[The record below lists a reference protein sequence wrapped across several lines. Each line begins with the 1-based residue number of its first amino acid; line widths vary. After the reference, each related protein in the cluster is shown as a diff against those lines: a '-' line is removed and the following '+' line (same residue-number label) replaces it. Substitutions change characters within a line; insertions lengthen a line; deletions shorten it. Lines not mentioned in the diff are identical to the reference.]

1 MAFRKLIAFL
11 LLLAIHLQPA
21 NGQQAERSPLIDA
34 AACNKLLDAAR
45 LAIDT
50 STETA
55 MKIITELKMAVA
67 QLRVDSL
74 TAKVYTEEG
83 YCNFYAGDYRK
94 AALAFDSAGLLW
106 KNINKLNYAKSLN
119 NKGNAMMYNSEYYRS
134 LVSFFES
141 LKVFEKENNEKGQAG
156 VLANIGLV
164 YESIGD
170 WDYALYY
177 EKRAIAIKSKIK
189 DSVGLANSLGNIGNL
204 YINKE
209 MPDSAILY
217 QQHSLNINQ
226 AISNKAGISNA
237 LGNIGNAFRKKNMA
251 DSAIHYLLQAVQI
264 SKNLGNVQNHANFLN
279 NLAESYLMNND
290 LVAAYQYAQDASTY
304 VAEISD
310 KEFRQQHYELMYR
323 YFKKAGNSAEAFR
336 YLEKLNAVND
346 SLFDEKINIQ
356 NEKLS
361 VEYAYNQKR
370 LTDSLAF
377 QSQLSSSEK
386 KATASRNRFIISTLL
401 LLLAVSLAAIW
412 YNRSK
417 LLEKKNQLVQQNAAM
432 QEQKISEL
440 EKEKQL
446 LASQALLRGQE
457 EERARLAKE
466 LHDGLGGLLSGV
478 KHSII
483 NTKENTLL
491 TDDNSQL
498 FERSVQMIDNSVKEL
513 RRVAHNM
520 MPEALAKF
528 GLSDAIND
536 YCKTI
541 NASGA
546 VQVIYQD
553 FGDTVKYDSSV
564 ETGVYRIIQEL
575 LNNVI
580 KHSGGTQVLVQTI
593 CNADRISITVED
605 NGKGFDT
612 VSLKDTPG
620 TGWNNIR
627 SRVDY
632 LKGSIDINSETGK
645 GSSVNIELPIL

>member
-1 MAFRKLIAFL
+1 
-11 LLLAIHLQPA
+11 
-21 NGQQAERSPLIDA
+21 
-34 AACNKLLDAAR
+34 
-45 LAIDT
+45 
-50 STETA
+50 
-55 MKIITELKMAVA
+55 
-67 QLRVDSL
+67 
-74 TAKVYTEEG
+74 
-83 YCNFYAGDYRK
+83 
-94 AALAFDSAGLLW
+94 
-106 KNINKLNYAKSLN
+106 
-119 NKGNAMMYNSEYYRS
+119 
-134 LVSFFES
+134 
-141 LKVFEKENNEKGQAG
+141 
-156 VLANIGLV
+156 
-164 YESIGD
+164 
-170 WDYALYY
+170 
-177 EKRAIAIKSKIK
+177 
-189 DSVGLANSLGNIGNL
+189 
-204 YINKE
+204 
-209 MPDSAILY
+209 
-217 QQHSLNINQ
+217 
-226 AISNKAGISNA
+226 
-237 LGNIGNAFRKKNMA
+237 
-251 DSAIHYLLQAVQI
+251 
-264 SKNLGNVQNHANFLN
+264 
-279 NLAESYLMNND
+279 
-290 LVAAYQYAQDASTY
+290 
-304 VAEISD
+304 
-310 KEFRQQHYELMYR
+310 
-323 YFKKAGNSAEAFR
+323 
-336 YLEKLNAVND
+336 
-346 SLFDEKINIQ
+346 
-356 NEKLS
+356 
-361 VEYAYNQKR
+361 
-370 LTDSLAF
+370 
-377 QSQLSSSEK
+377 LSSSEK